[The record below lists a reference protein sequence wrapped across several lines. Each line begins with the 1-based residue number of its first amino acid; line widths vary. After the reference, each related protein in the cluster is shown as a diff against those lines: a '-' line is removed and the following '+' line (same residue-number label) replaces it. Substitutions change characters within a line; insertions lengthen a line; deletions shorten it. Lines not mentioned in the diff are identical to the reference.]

1 MQLFWHHVLKTCLL
15 FYESNNFVV
24 NHIVK
29 YVGIFCRL
37 YFFLTCF
44 ISSCTNTTILKVTVV
59 VVLASQLCLILCDL
73 TDCSPS
79 GSSVHGILKAR
90 ILEWVAISFSR
101 VMDMSLSKTPGD
113 SEGQGSPWIHKKS
126 STTE

>member
-73 TDCSPS
+73 MDCGMVLTPTKSPGACS
-79 GSSVHGILKAR
+79 NSCP
-90 ILEWVAISFSR
+90 
-101 VMDMSLSKTPGD
+101 LS
-113 SEGQGSPWIHKKS
+113 Q
-126 STTE
+126 

>member
-37 YFFLTCF
+37 SFFLTCF
-44 ISSCTNTTILKVTVV
+44 ISSCTNITILKVTVV
-59 VVLASQLCLILCDL
+59 VVLAAQLCLILCDL
-73 TDCSPS
+73 MDPS
-79 GSSVHGILKAR
+79 GSSVCEILKAR
-90 ILEWVAISFSR
+90 ILEWVAIPFC
-101 VMDMSLSKTPGD
+101 G
-113 SEGQGSPWIHKKS
+113 GSP
-126 STTE
+126 

>member
-73 TDCSPS
+73 MDCSPS

-90 ILEWVAISFSR
+90 ILEWVAIPFC
-101 VMDMSLSKTPGD
+101 G
-113 SEGQGSPWIHKKS
+113 GSP
-126 STTE
+126 